1 MVNNHHIEEY
11 GPLRWEY
18 ISGGSEICWIP
29 VIIIR
34 TLCVQITAKSKFYVF
49 CYVKSYPTIIN
60 QFDID

>member
-11 GPLRWEY
+11 GPLRWKY

-34 TLCVQITAKSKFYVF
+34 TLCVQITAKSKFMFSVM
-49 CYVKSYPTIIN
+49 
-60 QFDID
+60 

>member
-34 TLCVQITAKSKFYVF
+34 TLCVQITAKSKFMFSVMYKVILQ
-49 CYVKSYPTIIN
+49 S
-60 QFDID
+60 